1 MVEVCKTSLD
11 CSLSRIV
18 ENESDVLSLETVG
31 VIFTNDPLA
40 FNESWFEETVN
51 LEVDNET
58 DLLAQF
64 PISSEL

>member
-1 MVEVCKTSLD
+1 MVEVCKTLLD
-11 CSLSRIV
+11 CSLSCIV